1 MKKSEPEAKQEIITD
16 KSTEQKENGM
26 RSFGYLCKRNMIFC
40 CKECDKII
48 LTNALIE
55 KILRLKTG
63 KICFILK
70 DEADKSELMEKF
82 KSSIVIQSQL
92 KVINNKEFNNVGI
105 NEVNCNRCNNLIGVR
120 MKQTDDIQIFML
132 NTFVIKHD
140 SMKYYMSEELGIK
153 PYNFSFRTETIKN
166 MDKKATETEEY
177 ILKGGQRIQQFF
189 EMLSS
194 QKNDINNFETKIKDL
209 DKLGDILTYLIDKKY
224 I

>member
-1 MKKSEPEAKQEIITD
+1 
-16 KSTEQKENGM
+16 
-26 RSFGYLCKRNMIFC
+26 
-40 CKECDKII
+40 
-48 LTNALIE
+48 
-55 KILRLKTG
+55 
-63 KICFILK
+63 
-70 DEADKSELMEKF
+70 
-82 KSSIVIQSQL
+82 
-92 KVINNKEFNNVGI
+92 
-105 NEVNCNRCNNLIGVR
+105 
-120 MKQTDDIQIFML
+120 
-132 NTFVIKHD
+132 
-140 SMKYYMSEELGIK
+140 MSEELGIK